1 MYYKSLS
8 MLKLIVGGIVF
19 IAMFNFGAE
28 TIFAQSKNNDG
39 SVVQQVLARTLNIV
53 INPSGAGTVS
63 KNPNKSTYDQ
73 NELVRLQANASGQYS
88 FLHWSGDI
96 DRRTGNPTYI
106 YMEEDRTIAANFV
119 TQNSNKISTPNEPD
133 GPSSSNTG
141 KWLTF
146 ESGGATSSIGGQVEY
161 IFDWGNGYIS
171 EWGSAIRSIAYGKA
185 GTYKIR
191 VRARS
196 TNDPY
201 TVSSWSAEH
210 SVSVSGPDKHILSI
224 LINPEGAGRV
234 NIDPDKEGYDDG
246 DLVNLRAIAN
256 SGYQFQRWTEG
267 LQVKSTSNPFN
278 IYMLKDRTITANFTG
293 GSGGDETVSTPDRP
307 AGPSTGNVGENL
319 SYTTGGSVSNLG
331 HEVEYQFDWGD
342 GTTSGWGSSSRSY
355 SYGSAGT
362 YQVKA
367 RARCQTHTSIVSGWS
382 SSREVTISGASETY
396 TLTILVNPEGAGSV
410 NINPNKTSYTYNET
424 VQLTATANSGY
435 TFENWTGD
443 ISTNSNNPI
452 TIYMQRDRVITA
464 NFTDGGGGETVSIP
478 DTPAG
483 PDNGA
488 IGQNL
493 QYTTGGSVSNLGHEV
508 EYQFDWGDG
517 NNSNW
522 GSEFQSYSYQN
533 IGNYQIRARARC
545 VQHTDI
551 VSGWSEPKNVTVSA
565 DASGYVLT
573 IISNPEF
580 GGTVLKNPDKGG
592 YDPDEMVELTAIA
605 NPNFRFDHWSG
616 DITTNL
622 NNPITIYMRRDRT
635 IIANFIF
642 EGVVTV
648 TIPNRPD
655 GPANGEINQTLN
667 FATGGSVCNAGHP
680 VEYQFDWGY
689 DQQSAWGDSLQS
701 HSYETGG
708 EYSLKARARS
718 AIDTSIVSDWS
729 QTFDVSISDLT
740 GYYNLSITI
749 TPENSGIVNVNPQ
762 KSNYRQDEVVQLFAF
777 PKDSG
782 WKQDF
787 GNLHIE
793 AERGRLD
800 GNFYVAADSSASSG
814 YYIFGNQGLSGGG
827 SVSCTFEIEQAGDY
841 YVWGRGMAFSDAE
854 DSFFFIMGDDGDTL
868 TWHLDS
874 IYGLW
879 MWQLVSHEFQPQVFS
894 LDVGQH
900 TIKVIKR
907 DLNARLDKLILTQN
921 IDFIPQGKAELP
933 HDDVNYYFDHW
944 TGDLSGNTNP
954 VLLTMSGDKSVT
966 AHFSSEMLEIVSPP
980 TDISGP
986 DSGYVGHSLHFQ
998 ANGAVSNF
1006 GNEIFYQFDW
1016 GDGNQSDWGSNIRS
1030 HIYLETNTY
1039 QVRAR
1044 ARSQSDTTVVSEWA
1058 GDHTV
1063 VVFEPAVVSYQLG
1076 IAINPPGT
1084 GTVLKSP
1091 DQSEYAHGDTVHIL
1105 ALPNEGYLFSAW
1117 SGDVSGSENPVTII
1131 MNSNKMVMAVFVQAT
1146 EQVSPPTK
1154 PVGPD
1159 SGMIGQSLSF
1169 ITGGSECSYGHQVE
1183 YQFDWG
1189 DSTFS
1194 DWGSATR
1201 QHIYS
1206 YSDTIMIKARARC
1219 KENTQITSEWSE
1231 ALNVFIFRS
1240 FSYTLTIAI
1249 EPSASGS
1256 VNRTPFKQNYQNN
1269 DTVILSPLP
1278 AEGYVFDRW
1287 SGDLNG
1293 IDNPAY
1299 VIMDGDKLI
1308 TAHFKNISNVEIS
1321 DYGIPEKFE
1330 LKQNFPNPFNPE
1342 TSIRYQLPEAGH
1354 VKISVFNL
1362 QGQLI
1367 KVLVDQVQHA
1377 GYYQT
1382 IWNAMDEFGNRMP
1395 SGIYIYQM
1403 KTKDFSKIKKMMLL
1417 K

>member
-8 MLKLIVGGIVF
+8 TLKLIVGGIVF
-19 IAMFNFGAE
+19 IAMFNLGGE
-28 TIFAQSKNNDG
+28 TIFAQSKNDDG
-39 SVVQQVLARTLNIV
+39 AVVQQVLARTLNIV

-119 TQNSNKISTPNEPD
+119 IQNSNKISTPNEPD
-133 GPSSSNTG
+133 GPTSSNTG

-171 EWGSAIRSIAYGKA
+171 EWGSATRSIAYGKA

-246 DLVNLRAIAN
+246 DLVQLRAIAN

-267 LQVKSTSNPFN
+267 MQVKSTSNPFN
-278 IYMLKDRTITANFTG
+278 IYMLKDRTIIANFTG

-307 AGPSTGNVGENL
+307 TGPSTGNVGENL
-319 SYTTGGSVSNLG
+319 SYTTGGAVSNLG

-342 GTTSGWGSSSRSY
+342 GTTSGWGSASRSY

-382 SSREVTISGASETY
+382 SSREVTISGTSETY

-410 NINPNKTSYTYNET
+410 NINPNKASYTFNESVQLT
-424 VQLTATANSGY
+424 ATANSGYTFENWTGDISTNSNNPITIYMQRDRVITANFTDGGGGETVSIPDTPAGPDNGAIGQNLQYTTGGSVSNLGHEVEYQFDWGDGNTSAWGNSSQSYSYGSAGTYQVKARARCQTHTSIVSGWSSSREVTISGTSETYTLTILVNPEGAGSVNINPNKASYTFNESVQLTATANSGY

-616 DITTNL
+616 DITTNT

-655 GPANGEINQTLN
+655 GPTNGEINQTLN

-701 HSYETGG
+701 HSYETAG

-718 AIDTSIVSDWS
+718 VTDTLIVSDWS

-782 WKQDF
+782 WQQDS
-787 GNLHIE
+787 GNLHVE
-793 AERGRLD
+793 ADSGQLD
-800 GNFYVAADSSASSG
+800 GNFYVAPDSSASSG
-814 YYIFGNQGLSGGG
+814 YYIFGNQGLSRDG
-827 SVSCTFEIEQAGDY
+827 SVSCTFEIEQPGDY
-841 YVWGRGMAFSDAE
+841 YVWGRCMAFSDAE

-879 MWQLVSHEFQPQVFS
+879 MWQRVSHQFQPQVFS

-900 TIKVIKR
+900 MIKVIKR

-1006 GNEIFYQFDW
+1006 GNEVSYQFDW

-1159 SGMIGQSLSF
+1159 SGVIGQSLSF
-1169 ITGGSECSYGHQVE
+1169 IT
-1183 YQFDWG
+1183 
-1189 DSTFS
+1189 
-1194 DWGSATR
+1194 
-1201 QHIYS
+1201 
-1206 YSDTIMIKARARC
+1206 
-1219 KENTQITSEWSE
+1219 
-1231 ALNVFIFRS
+1231 
-1240 FSYTLTIAI
+1240 
-1249 EPSASGS
+1249 
-1256 VNRTPFKQNYQNN
+1256 
-1269 DTVILSPLP
+1269 
-1278 AEGYVFDRW
+1278 
-1287 SGDLNG
+1287 
-1293 IDNPAY
+1293 
-1299 VIMDGDKLI
+1299 
-1308 TAHFKNISNVEIS
+1308 
-1321 DYGIPEKFE
+1321 
-1330 LKQNFPNPFNPE
+1330 
-1342 TSIRYQLPEAGH
+1342 
-1354 VKISVFNL
+1354 
-1362 QGQLI
+1362 
-1367 KVLVDQVQHA
+1367 
-1377 GYYQT
+1377 
-1382 IWNAMDEFGNRMP
+1382 
-1395 SGIYIYQM
+1395 
-1403 KTKDFSKIKKMMLL
+1403 
-1417 K
+1417 